1 MKSKIKLPQII
12 ISLFMLSLFVLAVF
26 LKMNIPEFVSGS
38 FVKFVMNGVL
48 VLAMIPMINA
58 GVGMNFGLPVGIVE
72 GLLGMCMAI
81 KLRVTG
87 IFGFITAILLS
98 IIPAVVFGM
107 LYAKILNM
115 VKGKEDIAAIF
126 IGYSFIPIMNFVWTV
141 IPFSNREML
150 YPVGGEGL
158 RPKIS
163 LENYFGNV
171 LNELFVVKI
180 GEIVIPL
187 GLLGVYAIICLLIH
201 FFFKTKYGTVMLAV
215 GENEKFCRL
224 SGIKINKVR
233 TTAIVLSTV
242 IGAVGICV
250 YAQTYGFVELY
261 NAPLSHTFPAVS
273 VILIGGCIGK
283 RATIFHAILGT
294 YLYQT
299 IYLLSAPIANAI
311 LIPQMSEIVRMI
323 ITNGIILY
331 AFLKQKRRK

>member
-12 ISLFMLSLFVLAVF
+12 ISLFMLSLFVLAGF
-26 LKMNIPEFVSGS
+26 LKMNIPELVSGS

-58 GVGMNFGLPVGIVE
+58 GVGMNFGLPVGVVA

-81 KLRVTG
+81 QLRVTG

-215 GENEKFCRL
+215 GENEKFCQL

>member
-12 ISLFMLSLFVLAVF
+12 ISLFMLSLFVLAGF
-26 LKMNIPEFVSGS
+26 LKMNIPELVSGS

-58 GVGMNFGLPVGIVE
+58 GVGMNFGLPVGIVA

-81 KLRVTG
+81 QLRVTG

-98 IIPAVVFGM
+98 IIPAVVFGL

-180 GEIVIPL
+180 GEIVIPF

-215 GENEKFCRL
+215 GENEKFCQL

>member
-12 ISLFMLSLFVLAVF
+12 ISLFMLSLFVLAGF
-26 LKMNIPEFVSGS
+26 LKMNIPELVSGS

-58 GVGMNFGLPVGIVE
+58 GVGMNFGLPVGIVA

-81 KLRVTG
+81 QLRVTG

-98 IIPAVVFGM
+98 IIPAVVFGL

-215 GENEKFCRL
+215 GENEKFCQL